1 MKYSDPK
8 HSGNRLKNSLICI
21 VATSMCWLANSAFLH
36 GQAKSRCEEIEQQR
50 AEKRALLRPERTSTI
65 TKYFDRYI
73 EPGLIQ
79 ESGYDLNK
87 NGFYLAWGGL
97 RSGSGVTLGIGYRRS
112 DLWKHRFGFR
122 ASARGTPREAY
133 MFDLGISFPRIH
145 GGRGQLGLYTRY
157 ENSPTMDYYGAGPDS
172 NLGDR
177 TSYRL
182 EDFGLDL
189 EGRYQLGENL
199 HLGGFIGGYFP
210 NVGRGQRSGF
220 PSTEDRFDPQLTP
233 GLNNQPDFFRAG
245 IFLQYDNRD
254 LPPGPRAGGNYFAQ
268 YSRYWDQTLGRY
280 DFNKLDAAIEH
291 YIPYWNRTRVVAFRV
306 GAQMSWAGADQAVPF
321 YLQPSIGGTK
331 IMRGFERYRFQ
342 DQNAIMIAVEHRWH
356 LYSGGY
362 GALFFEAGEVA
373 PKLSKLN
380 LGDLEYSGGVGI
392 RFTVR
397 DGVFIR
403 IDNAVS
409 REGYRL
415 IWSFSNIW

>member
-1 MKYSDPK
+1 MIDRY
-8 HSGNRLKNSLICI
+8 RLKII
-21 VATSMCWLANSAFLH
+21 IGIFATNMCWLADPVLLH
-36 GQAKSRCEEIEQQR
+36 GQAESRCEEIEQQR
-50 AEKRALLRPERTSTI
+50 TEKRALLRLEHTSTI
-65 TKYFDRYI
+65 TRLFDRYI
-73 EPGLIQ
+73 EPSLIE
-79 ESGYDLNK
+79 ESAHHMNK
-87 NGFYLAWGGL
+87 NGFYLVWGGL
-97 RSGSGVTLGIGYRRS
+97 RSGSGITLGIGYRRS
-112 DLWKHRFGFR
+112 DLWKHGSGFR

-133 MFDLGISFPRIH
+133 MFDLGIDFLRTH

-157 ENSPTMDYYGAGPDS
+157 ENSPMMDYYGLGPDS
-172 NLGDR
+172 NLSDR

-199 HLGGFIGGYFP
+199 HFGGFIGGYFP
-210 NVGRGQRSGF
+210 NVSRGQRSGS
-220 PSTEDRFDPQLTP
+220 PSTEDRFDPKMTP
-233 GLNNQPDFFRAG
+233 GLDNQPDFLRAG

-254 LPPGPRAGGNYFAQ
+254 LPEGPRTGGNYFAK

-280 DFNKLDAAIEH
+280 DFNWLDAAIEH
-291 YIPYWNRTRVVAFRV
+291 YIPYRNRTRVVAFRI
-306 GAQMSWAGADQAVPF
+306 GTQMSWTGADQAVPF

-331 IMRGFERYRFQ
+331 IM
-342 DQNAIMIAVEHRWH
+342 H

-380 LGDLEYSGGVGI
+380 LGDLEYSGGIGM

-409 REGYRL
+409 REGYRF
-415 IWSFSNIW
+415 IWSFSNMW